1 MTEEYSEFMNDHVDF
16 SLGNEAILR
25 YKDLDY
31 KIWYAL
37 AEFVDNSSQNY
48 LDNRKILDEI
58 FSKSG
63 ERFQVHI
70 TTDRTESIEIT
81 DNAMGMNYSDLKK
94 ALHVGTPPTDNT
106 GRHEFGMGLK
116 TASCWLGDIWS
127 IKTKKVGD
135 LEELE
140 VIFDVNKVAS
150 GESSLAITR
159 RKHPENERN
168 LGFTT
173 LKISK
178 LHNPIATR
186 TQTKIIEYL
195 SSMYRVDIR
204 ENIMDLR
211 WNGVSMKYDAEN
223 QLLKAHNG
231 DVYRKEIKP
240 FMVEGKEVSG
250 WIGILGSGGVNKG
263 GLAIIR
269 RGRCIV
275 AHPEAWKPK
284 GLFGSQDDGGNT
296 LISQRLF
303 GEIVLDDFRASH
315 TKNAIRFYG
324 TEEEQIEK
332 NLFEQFS
339 AYRAIAGTPYRKLA
353 QDPAVKQ
360 AQKAAAQAKL
370 EKPSVASFVVFDDVP
385 SDQVVRDNKQ
395 ATLADIVQFTPDLT
409 LRFNDELDVEIYTDV
424 TKSPNDEYV
433 LFEYPNDSKIIVV
446 VNNRHPY
453 YENAIGDDPVV
464 NHLVSAAADALAE
477 WKCRKQGGEIKP
489 DTIRLIKDQILRMV
503 MKAD

>member
-1 MTEEYSEFMNDHVDF
+1 MSEQYSDFMNDHVDF

-48 LDNRKILDEI
+48 LDNREVLDKI
-58 FSKSG
+58 FAKSG
-63 ERFQVHI
+63 ERFTVHI
-70 TTDRTESIEIT
+70 TTDREKTIEIT
-81 DNAMGMNYSDLKK
+81 DNAMGMNYADLKK

-116 TASCWLGDIWS
+116 TASCWLGDLWV
-127 IKTKKVGD
+127 IKTKKVGE

-140 VIFDVNKVAS
+140 VEFDVNKVAA
-150 GESSLAITR
+150 GESSLAITKR
-159 RKHPENERN
+159 MHPENERN
-168 LGFTT
+168 LGFTS

-178 LHNPIATR
+178 LHNPIAPR
-186 TQTKIIEYL
+186 TQTKIIDYL
-195 SSMYRVDIR
+195 TSMYRVDIR
-204 ENIMDLR
+204 ENIMDLK
-211 WNGVSMKYDAEN
+211 WNGVSMKYETES

-231 DVYRKEIKP
+231 EVYRKEIKP
-240 FMVEGKEVSG
+240 FLVEGKKVSG

-284 GLFGSQDDGGNT
+284 GLFGSQDDGGNN

-303 GEIVLDDFRASH
+303 GEIVLDEFRASH

-324 TEEEQIEK
+324 TEEEQIEQ
-332 NLFEQFS
+332 NLVEQFA
-339 AYRAIAGTPYRKLA
+339 AYKAIAGTPYKKLKEDA
-353 QDPAVKQ
+353 VVKQ
-360 AQKAAAQAKL
+360 AQKTAAQAKL
-370 EKPSVASFVVFDDVP
+370 EKPSVASFVAFEPVP
-385 SDQVVRDNKQ
+385 SDQVVKDNKQ
-395 ATLADIVQFTPDLT
+395 ATLADIIQFTPDLT

-433 LFEYPNDSKIIVV
+433 LFEYPSDNKIIVV

-477 WKCRKQGGEIKP
+477 WKCRRQGGEIKP

>member
-1 MTEEYSEFMNDHVDF
+1 MVRKDNENMNDHVDF

-48 LDNRKILDEI
+48 LDNRKILDELY
-58 FSKSG
+58 SKSG
-63 ERFQVHI
+63 DRFTVHI
-70 TTDRTESIEIT
+70 TTDRENSIEIA
-81 DNAMGMNYSDLKK
+81 DNAMGMNYENLNN
-94 ALHVGTPPTDNT
+94 ALHVGKPPSDNT

-116 TASCWLGDIWS
+116 TASCWLGDVWT

-140 VIFDVNKVAS
+140 VVFDVNKVAHGQS
-150 GESSLAITR
+150 RIEIIKR
-159 RKHPENERN
+159 MHPENERN
-168 LGFTT
+168 LGFTS
-173 LKISK
+173 LKITK
-178 LHNPIATR
+178 LHNPIAPR
-186 TQTKIIEYL
+186 TQTKIIDYL
-195 SSMYRVDIR
+195 TSMYRVDIR
-204 ENIMDLR
+204 ENTMDLK
-211 WNGVSMKYDAEN
+211 WNGVSMKYEAESE
-223 QLLKAHNG
+223 LLKAHNG
-231 DVYRKEIKP
+231 EIYRKEIKP
-240 FMVEGKEVSG
+240 FKVDGKNVTG

-275 AHPEAWKPK
+275 AHPEAWKPR
-284 GLFGSQDDGGNT
+284 GLYGASNEGQNN

-324 TEEEQIEK
+324 TDEEQIEQ
-332 NLFEQFS
+332 NLVEQFA
-339 AYRAIAGTPYRKLA
+339 AYKAIAGTPYKKLKE
-353 QDPAVKQ
+353 DAVIKQ
-360 AQKAAAQAKL
+360 AQKEAAQSKL
-370 EKPSVASFVVFDDVP
+370 EKPSVASFIAFEPVP
-385 SDQVVRDNKQ
+385 SDQVVKDNKQ
-395 ATLADIVQFTPDLT
+395 ATLADITQFTPDLT

-433 LFEYPNDSKIIVV
+433 LFEYPSDNKIIVV

-453 YENAIGDDPVV
+453 YDNAIGDDPVV

-503 MKAD
+503 MRAD

>member
-1 MTEEYSEFMNDHVDF
+1 MSNDYEDFMNDHVDF

-48 LDNRKILDEI
+48 LDNKKTLDQVFAKNGDK
-58 FSKSG
+58 FS
-63 ERFQVHI
+63 VHI
-70 TTDRTESIEIT
+70 TTDREKTIEIT
-81 DNAMGMNYSDLKK
+81 DNAMGMNYDDLKK
-94 ALHVGTPPTDNT
+94 ALHVGTPPKDNT

-116 TASCWLGDIWS
+116 TASCWLGDVWV
-127 IKTKKVGD
+127 IKTKKVGELD
-135 LEELE
+135 ELE
-140 VIFDVNKVAS
+140 VIFDVNKVAA

-159 RKHPENERN
+159 RTHPENERD
-168 LGFTT
+168 LGFTS

-178 LHNPIATR
+178 LHNPIASR
-186 TQTKIIEYL
+186 TQTKIIDYL
-195 SSMYRVDIR
+195 TSMYRVDIR
-204 ENIMDLR
+204 ENIMDLK
-211 WNGVSMKYDAEN
+211 WNGVSMKYEAES

-231 DVYRKEIKP
+231 EVYKKEIIP
-240 FMVEGKEVSG
+240 FMVEGKKVSG
-250 WIGILGSGGVNKG
+250 WIGILSSGGVNKG

-284 GLFGSQDDGGNT
+284 RLFGTQDDGGNS

-303 GEIVLDDFRASH
+303 GEIILDDFRASH

-324 TEEEQIEK
+324 TEEEQIEA
-332 NLFEQFS
+332 NLTEQFM
-339 AYRAIAGTPYRKLA
+339 AYKSIAGTPYKKLKEE
-353 QDPAVKQ
+353 AVIKQ
-360 AQKAAAQAKL
+360 AQKNAAQSKL
-370 EKPSVASFVVFDDVP
+370 ERPSVASFVAFEPVP

-395 ATLADIVQFTPDLT
+395 ATLADIIQFTPDLT

-433 LFEYPNDSKIIVV
+433 LFEYPTDNKIIVV

-477 WKCRKQGGEIKP
+477 WKCRRQGGEIKP
-489 DTIRLIKDQILRMV
+489 DTIRLLKDQILRMV

>member
-1 MTEEYSEFMNDHVDF
+1 MVKKDDENINDHVDF

-48 LDNRKILDEI
+48 LDNRKILDDLYA
-58 FSKSG
+58 KSG
-63 ERFQVHI
+63 DRFTVHI
-70 TTDRTESIEIT
+70 TTDRENSIEIT
-81 DNAMGMNYSDLKK
+81 DNAMGMNYENLNN
-94 ALHVGTPPTDNT
+94 ALHVGKPPSDNT

-116 TASCWLGDIWS
+116 TASCWLGDVWT

-140 VIFDVNKVAS
+140 VVFDVNKVARGQS
-150 GESSLAITR
+150 RIEIVKR
-159 RKHPENERN
+159 MHPENERN
-168 LGFTT
+168 LGFTS
-173 LKISK
+173 LKITK
-178 LHNPIATR
+178 LHNPIAPR
-186 TQTKIIEYL
+186 TQTKIIDYL
-195 SSMYRVDIR
+195 TSMYRVDIR
-204 ENIMDLR
+204 ESTMDLK
-211 WNGVSMKYDAEN
+211 WNGVSMKYEAESE
-223 QLLKAHNG
+223 LLKAHNG
-231 DVYRKEIKP
+231 EIYRKEIKP
-240 FMVEGKEVSG
+240 FEVDGKKVTG

-275 AHPEAWKPK
+275 AHPEAWKPR
-284 GLFGSQDDGGNT
+284 GLYGTSNEGQNN

-324 TEEEQIEK
+324 TDEEQIEQ
-332 NLFEQFS
+332 NLVEQFA
-339 AYRAIAGTPYRKLA
+339 AYKAIAGTPYKKLKE
-353 QDPAVKQ
+353 DAVIKQ
-360 AQKAAAQAKL
+360 AQKEAAQSKL
-370 EKPSVASFVVFDDVP
+370 EKPSVASFIAFEPVP
-385 SDQVVRDNKQ
+385 SDQVVKDNKQ
-395 ATLADIVQFTPDLT
+395 ATLADIIQFTPDLT

-433 LFEYPNDSKIIVV
+433 LFEYPSDNKIIVV

-453 YENAIGDDPVV
+453 YDNAIGDDPVV

-503 MKAD
+503 MRAD